1 VHNETEAAAR
11 TVGGAALLRQY
22 KWSELLALRRSALGQ
37 RLFGASQRAILAT
50 ALRAWREVHS
60 RRAAAVRAFA
70 LRYALAKCE
79 LDAQLEDAPPAAAT
93 AAAGSTVQQ
102 LLAAPETAGF
112 GTGGKGSLGQLP
124 GRKTVLQ
131 HWKVRCC
138 CLLVFCTVI
147 YCHGGV
153 VCLCCMHRSAP
164 VQCGR
169 SVHATCAVRSVYRSA
184 AFVLSLLVST
194 ALQLTVLISIGQAL
208 ASSSSC

>member
-1 VHNETEAAAR
+1 VLLLVCRELLCARVLSIELLFNVPLTQTQHSHYYYYYYCYCYNHANDLKHIKHTLQVRNETEAAAR

-22 KWSELLALRRSALGQ
+22 KRSELLALRRSALGQ

-93 AAAGSTVQQ
+93 ANQSSAVQQ
-102 LLAAPETAGF
+102 LLAAPETVGF

-131 HWKVRCC
+131 HWKV
-138 CLLVFCTVI
+138 
-147 YCHGGV
+147 
-153 VCLCCMHRSAP
+153 
-164 VQCGR
+164 
-169 SVHATCAVRSVYRSA
+169 
-184 AFVLSLLVST
+184 
-194 ALQLTVLISIGQAL
+194 
-208 ASSSSC
+208 